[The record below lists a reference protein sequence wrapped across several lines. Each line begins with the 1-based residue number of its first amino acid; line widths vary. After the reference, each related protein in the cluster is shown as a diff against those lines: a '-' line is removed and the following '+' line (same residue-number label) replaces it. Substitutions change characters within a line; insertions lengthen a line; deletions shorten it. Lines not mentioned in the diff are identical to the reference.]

1 MRKCIITLV
10 LVLFFANVC
19 SGETALQF
27 DKDNARKDP
36 GAVHTERNKWVI
48 ADETTSSGTEPTDLA
63 VTERTYQLVKAA
75 ITAASSGDDEISVF
89 GIPRG
94 WNAIRFKGIGI
105 TDDGTYTNQIYLGT
119 LGDGNK
125 DADSTGEDTELVYAA
140 QLAWVIGTQ
149 SSIYSQIAFTS
160 GGTREIVAGDTLTG
174 ATSTETAIVVS
185 ISALTSGT
193 WVGGDAA
200 GTFTV
205 RTQSGTFQSEN
216 LDVTPAGGTT
226 AFLNNVTIGADMTR
240 FEVADAVT
248 ITTSDSIK
256 SWGSASPGSN
266 RSAQAEVDVA
276 GADVMIIVSTVASA
290 DSKLLVKG
298 Y

>member
-1 MRKCIITLV
+1 MKKLIVLV
-10 LVLFFANVC
+10 LVLSFTSIYGA
-19 SGETALQF
+19 ETALQF

-36 GAVHTERNKWVI
+36 GAVHTERFKWVI
-48 ADETTSSGTEPTDLA
+48 AESENSGDTQATDLA

-75 ITAASSGDDEISVF
+75 ITAASSGDDNISVF
-89 GIPRG
+89 DIPRG

-105 TDDGTYTNQIYLGT
+105 TNDGTFTNRIYLGT

-125 DADSTGEDTELVYAA
+125 DKDSTGADTELAYAG

-160 GGTREIVAGDTLTG
+160 GGIREIVAGDTLTG
-174 ATSTETAIVVS
+174 ATSSETAIVVS
-185 ISALTSGT
+185 ISALTGGS
-193 WVGGDAA
+193 WAGGDAA

-216 LDVTPAGGTT
+216 LNATPAGSTT

-248 ITTSDSIK
+248 VTSSDWVK
-256 SWGSASPGSN
+256 SWGSATPGDN
-266 RSAQAEVDVA
+266 RSAQAEVDVE
-276 GADVMIIVSTVASA
+276 GADVMIIISTAASA
-290 DSKLLVKG
+290 DSKLLIKG